1 MFKQAGEPEAKPV
14 EEPVDGCGD
23 GCGCGHGVGP
33 MPPVE
38 EEPLAEM
45 PEVAAAD
52 PVYAEPE
59 APVEL
64 LAAVAE

>member
-1 MFKQAGEPEAKPV
+1 
-14 EEPVDGCGD
+14 
-23 GCGCGHGVGP
+23 

>member
-14 EEPVDGCGD
+14 EEPVDGCG
-23 GCGCGHGVGP
+23 CGDGVGP